1 MIFMEY
7 NQDVDLHVL
16 HLKLVII
23 TLIFDQ
29 NQLLLFNQN
38 NGCWAIYRYISCQVF
53 NLKIH
58 CFKFK
63 TLFKSM

>member
-1 MIFMEY
+1 MMIFLEY

-29 NQLLLFNQN
+29 NQLLLFKQN
-38 NGCWAIYRYISCQVF
+38 NGCWAIYRYISCHVF
-53 NLKIH
+53 
-58 CFKFK
+58 F
-63 TLFKSM
+63 